1 MQLRSVAVFVPLI
14 DIELGREKART
25 GDLDDAIELLTSVAE
40 KEFAANVLGT
50 YGFAADVLV
59 ESLLQRGG
67 SADIQ
72 AAQAEI
78 ERLAAVPTDAGFVWH
93 EIFLVRLRALLART
107 NGDEAGYR
115 LLADRYRSMAIEL
128 DYEGHVAMA
137 EAMTSE
143 T

>member
-1 MQLRSVAVFVPLI
+1 MI

-25 GDLDDAIELLTSVAE
+25 GDLDDAIDLLTPVAE
-40 KEFAANVLGT
+40 TELAAGGLGV

-67 SADIQ
+67 SADIA

-78 ERLAAVPTDAGFVWH
+78 ERLEAVHTEAGFVWY
-93 EIFLVRLRALLART
+93 EISTIRLRALLARA

-115 LLADRYRSMAIEL
+115 LFADRYRSMAMEL
-128 DYEGHVAMA
+128 GFEGHIAMA
-137 EAMTSE
+137 EAMT
-143 T
+143 